1 MTSLMVP
8 SYTLTVGSRR
18 FNSQAI
24 EIVVALEI
32 APVVDSL
39 TVTFPASLANVA
51 STGDHVALSIS
62 DGNNET
68 AVFSGTVDAV
78 RQGAEQTRVRA
89 LNAGGTLSRFRPAAT
104 YEKVTAGEVVRSLCG
119 DGGADAGEIAPG
131 VALAF
136 YAADPSRNAYEHIAR
151 IAAWSGAMARVTGD
165 DRVEMRVVK
174 AAIAEA
180 ALRFGR
186 ELVAIDLE
194 TRASG
199 VDTFVVAGESG
210 AGSTAAPEALRPTT
224 DFFGGSRPD
233 GPSASSRWTSA
244 PALRTAR
251 GAATARAASRRV
263 YGASRLRGCLTAI
276 LKPEL
281 RPGLAINVREL
292 PKGMPGE
299 VLWLRR
305 VRHTI
310 GRQGALTRAEFSR
323 GGNAFS
329 PGGLLG
335 SAAASFGG

>member
-1 MTSLMVP
+1 MTSLMAP
-8 SYTLTVGSRR
+8 SYTLTIGSKR
-18 FNSQAI
+18 FSSQAI
-24 EIVVALEI
+24 EIVVSLEM
-32 APVVDSL
+32 APIVDSL
-39 TVTFPASLANVA
+39 TVHFPASLANPA
-51 STGDHVALSIS
+51 APGDRVELSIG
-62 DGNNET
+62 DGIGET
-68 AVFSGTVDAV
+68 AVFAGTVDAV
-78 RQGAEQTRVRA
+78 RHGAEQTRVRA

-104 YEKVTAGEVVRSLCG
+104 YEKVTAGEVVRNLCG
-119 DGGADAGEIAPG
+119 DGGADAGDVAAG

-151 IAAWSGAMARVTGD
+151 VAAWSGAMVRVTGD

-174 AAIAEA
+174 AAAAEA

-186 ELVAIDLE
+186 ELVSIDLE

-224 DFFGGSRPD
+224 DFFGGNRPD
-233 GPSASSRWTSA
+233 GPSAASRWTAA

-251 GAATARAASRRV
+251 GAATARAANRRV
-263 YGASRLRGCLTAI
+263 YGASRLRGSLTAI

-281 RPGLAINVREL
+281 RPGLAISVREL
-292 PKGMPGE
+292 PEGMPGD

-310 GRQGALTRAEFSR
+310 GGQGALTRAEFSR
-323 GGNAFS
+323 GGDAFS
-329 PGGLLG
+329 ASGLLG